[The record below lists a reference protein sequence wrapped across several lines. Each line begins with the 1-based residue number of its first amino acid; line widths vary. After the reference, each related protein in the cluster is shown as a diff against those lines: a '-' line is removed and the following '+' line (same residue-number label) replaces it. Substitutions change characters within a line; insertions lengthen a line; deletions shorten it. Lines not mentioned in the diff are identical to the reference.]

1 MKKFLK
7 FTLITLISLVLIILI
22 GGYIV
27 LKNIDLN
34 QYKGTIEEK
43 VADATGRALK
53 IGNIEIKPSFNP
65 KVRLDRVA
73 FSNADWAK
81 NPQMAEIGFIDIS
94 VGILP
99 LIHGHYVINKFIIND
114 AVVNLEENADGTGN
128 WVFETA
134 TEETPKPVKT
144 SYKFSLVK
152 EAYAEE
158 TAVTE
163 ESSSAD
169 ILSKIVIKEVAF
181 NNVKINYTDK
191 TAQTLS
197 YDIKNLT
204 LDERDDGNLDFKLN
218 VNDGL
223 YLGQG
228 MVGALRKL
236 KSSDGYPIKG
246 NFNVMGIDIATDT
259 LLYDVFGNLS
269 FDAKIKAKG
278 FLGKDSTYNES
289 ADVWAKGDLKKIN
302 ATVNSVSIAGNVIKG
317 TVTAI
322 LDGKVPE
329 VIANLNSDKID
340 IASFNSK
347 QKTAWEFSLI
357 KSAHATTMLPADKI
371 PYEVLYSVNANA
383 DVAIAKVVNK
393 GAMLAENLVL
403 NAKVNNGSAIL
414 NIVNG
419 KIANGNV
426 KANMALNAGTKS
438 LNLTADM
445 VKVNLSDLL
454 NALDAQSE
462 SFKFINGSDTDLY
475 IDLVG
480 RGNTYAAIAESL
492 DGKLVLIV
500 DKSKLHLG
508 NIGMIKGNVIS
519 QLFNT
524 LKLTK
529 GNDDLKLT
537 CAVVRADF
545 KEGLA
550 KFPNGIVVN
559 ADKFTIISNGDIN
572 LKNDKINLGVKPFG
586 GKLSDTNIAKA
597 LSSLVKLTGTL
608 QQPSVGVDT
617 ANVVKNVV
625 GATMTGPVYLGAQL
639 VMENDDSPCYTAL
652 KGTGYETRFPE
663 SSNIAKSTTD
673 DVGKVLDDSVGMV
686 KEQAKGLL
694 NMFSGKSNKDA
705 K

>member
-1 MKKFLK
+1 MKKVLK
-7 FTLITLISLVLIILI
+7 FTLITLVSLVVIVLV

-34 QYKGTIEEK
+34 QYKGMIEQK
-43 VADATGRALK
+43 VVEATGRVLK

-65 KVRLDRVA
+65 KVRIEKVA
-73 FSNADWAK
+73 FSNAEWSK
-81 NPQMAEIGFIDIS
+81 NPQMAEVGFID
-94 VGILP
+94 VGVAVLP
-99 LIHGHYVINKFIIND
+99 LIRGHYVINKFIIND
-114 AVVNLEENADGTGN
+114 AVVNLEENADGGAN
-128 WVFETA
+128 WVFETPEQEDKTVA
-134 TEETPKPVKT
+134 EPEKT
-144 SYKFSLVK
+144 SYKFSLIK

-158 TAVTE
+158 AVAAQD
-163 ESSSAD
+163 SSSAD
-169 ILSKIVIKEVAF
+169 ILSKLVIKEVAL

-191 TAQTLS
+191 NSKTIS

-204 LDERDDGNLDFKLN
+204 LDERDDKNIDFKFN

-223 YLGQG
+223 YSGQG
-228 MVGALRKL
+228 MVGALKKL
-236 KSSDGYPIKG
+236 KSEDGFPVKG
-246 NFNVMGIDIATDT
+246 DFNVMGIGVTTDAM
-259 LLYDVFGNLS
+259 LYDVLGELRFAA
-269 FDAKIKAKG
+269 DVKAKG
-278 FLGKDSTYNES
+278 FLGKDSTYDES
-289 ADVWAKGDLKKIN
+289 VDVSVKGDLKKID
-302 ATVNSVSIAGNVIKG
+302 AVINSFNIAGNVIKG
-317 TVTAI
+317 TVGVL
-322 LDGKVPE
+322 LDGKVPD
-329 VIANLNSDKID
+329 ITANLNSDKID
-340 IASFNSK
+340 IASFAKK
-347 QKTAWEFSLI
+347 QKTAWSFSLV
-357 KSAHATTMLPADKI
+357 KEAKATTMVPADKV
-371 PYEVLYSVNANA
+371 PYEALYSVNANA

-393 GAMLAENLVL
+393 DAVLAENLVL
-403 NAKVNNGSAIL
+403 NAKVDNGTAVL
-414 NIVNG
+414 NILSG
-419 KIANGNV
+419 KIAQGDV
-426 KANMALNAGTKS
+426 KANATLNAGTKS

-445 VKVNLSDLL
+445 IKVNLSDLL
-454 NALDAQSE
+454 KGLEAE
-462 SFKFINGSDTDLY
+462 SDTFRFINGSGTDLY
-475 IDLVG
+475 VNLNG

-492 DGKLVLIV
+492 DGKLALII
-500 DKSKLHLG
+500 DKSTLHLG

-529 GNDDLKLT
+529 GNDNLNLA

-545 KEGLA
+545 KDGLV
-550 KFPNGIVVN
+550 KIPSGIVVN
-559 ADKFTIISNGDIN
+559 ADKFTIVSSGDIN

-608 QQPSVGVDT
+608 QKPSVGVDT

-663 SSNIAKSTTD
+663 PSNIAKSTGD

-694 NMFSGKSNKDA
+694 NMFSGKSN
-705 K
+705 